1 MIALRLPVAAG
12 LGGLL
17 TLAVFT
23 VLGGLVSRPVEVG
36 PGMQAHVIDFTRLL
50 ADTPVQPKKIE
61 KAHREPPPVVPDP
74 PHVGPGRQVVEVK
87 WQHPAPPVRDPGAG
101 TVGGQLRPDGDPVP
115 LVRVNPDY
123 PPRALARGIEG
134 WVQVQ
139 FSVTATGTVR
149 DATVIASEP
158 RNVFDQAAL
167 RAVAR
172 WRYNPMIENGRP
184 VERVGLQTVFRF
196 ELTNQP
202 Q

>member
-23 VLGGLVSRPVEVG
+23 VLGGLVSRPVEVA
-36 PGMQAHVIDFTRLL
+36 PVIQAHVIDFTRLL
-50 ADTPVQPKKIE
+50 ADTPVHTKKIE
-61 KAHREPPPVVPDP
+61 KAHREPPPVVPNT
-74 PHVGPGRQVVEVK
+74 PHVGPGDHDVEVK
-87 WQHPAPPVRDPGAG
+87 WQHPAPPIQDPGLGA
-101 TVGGQLRPDGDPVP
+101 VGGHLRPDGDPVP
-115 LVRVNPDY
+115 LYRASPDY
-123 PPRALARGIEG
+123 PRTALARGTEG

-139 FSVTATGTVR
+139 FSVAADGTVR
-149 DATVIASEP
+149 DARVVASEP
-158 RNVFDQAAL
+158 QHVFDQAAL

-184 VERVGLQTVFRF
+184 VERIGLQTVFRF
-196 ELTNQP
+196 ELANPP

>member
-17 TLAVFT
+17 TLTVFT
-23 VLGGLVSRPVEVG
+23 VLGGLVSRPVEVA
-36 PGMQAHVIDFTRLL
+36 PVIQAHVIDFTRLL
-50 ADTPVQPKKIE
+50 ADTPVQTKKIE
-61 KAHREPPPVVPDP
+61 KAHREPPPVVPDL
-74 PHVGPGRQVVEVK
+74 PHVGPGHQVVEVK
-87 WQHPAPPVRDPGAG
+87 WQHPAPPVRGPGVG

-149 DATVIASEP
+149 EATVVASEP

-167 RAVAR
+167 RAVTR

-184 VERVGLQTVFRF
+184 VERIGLQTVFRF